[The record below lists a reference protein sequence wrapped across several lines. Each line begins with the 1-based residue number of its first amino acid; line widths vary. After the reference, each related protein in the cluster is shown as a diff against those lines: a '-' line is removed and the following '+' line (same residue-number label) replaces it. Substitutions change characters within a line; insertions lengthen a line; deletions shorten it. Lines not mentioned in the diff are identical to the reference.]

1 MEIQHTNADDVELKA
16 TLQQLLLDLR
26 GDAVETDMASGEDCV
41 GGRGS
46 GGHRCCLLWVETV
59 SKLSGDGEEGY
70 GERLARLVALQQLSS
85 SSEREGGC
93 EDDGRSRRR
102 RGRRTSNWCRPPFL
116 GRCAGARREMIV
128 CARS

>member
-1 MEIQHTNADDVELKA
+1 MKRYIEQRCEIQHTNADDVELKA

-26 GDAVETDMASGEDCV
+26 GDAVETNMASGEDCV

-70 GERLARLVALQQLSS
+70 DERLARLVALQQR
-85 SSEREGGC
+85 SERVVA
-93 EDDGRSRRR
+93 
-102 RGRRTSNWCRPPFL
+102 RTREKQTQERKKNFEVVQPPFL
-116 GRCAGARREMIV
+116 GRCVRARR
-128 CARS
+128 R